1 MKAEVDKLGNNNLIN
16 IKTCLNNLKTKVDD
30 LDADKLK
37 TAPVDLKQI
46 LDAVDIEVTKKN
58 KIQHTKD
65 KSK

>member
-1 MKAEVDKLGNNNLIN
+1 MIN